1 MIRTIPSKKDFRKF
15 TKSNGINIDSHSTQV
30 INEDGNFV
38 DLYSKMLEDRIIF
51 LTTEVDSYSANT
63 IKSQLLYLNTISSD
77 DISIYIDSPGGEVY
91 TGLGILDVMDFVRAD
106 IQTVNIGL
114 AASMAAVILAYGTN
128 GKRKSLKR
136 SRTLIHQPL
145 GYSGY
150 SQASDIEINAKE
162 IISLKEDLTKILADS
177 TAQPYEK
184 IKNDS
189 DRDFWM
195 NSKESKDYGL
205 IDIIL

>member
-1 MIRTIPSKKDFRKF
+1 MIRTIPSKEDFRKF
-15 TKSNGINIDSHSTQV
+15 IKSKGINIEAYSTQV
-30 INEDGNFV
+30 IGDDGNHV

-51 LTTEVDSYSANT
+51 LTSEVDSYSANI
-63 IKSQLLYLNTISSD
+63 IKSQLLYLNTISSE

-91 TGLGILDVMDFVRAD
+91 TGLGVLDVMDFVKPD

-114 AASMAAVILAYGTN
+114 AASMAAVILSYGTK

-150 SQASDIEINAKE
+150 SQASDLEINAKE

-177 TAQPYEK
+177 TSQPFDK
-184 IKNDS
+184 VKNDS

-195 NSKESKDYGL
+195 NSKESLDYGL